1 MAVTAKSKRNGKA
14 GVSRAGIMKA
24 EKALM
29 RQIATVAK
37 LRLKARPEPVEDA
50 AFEGKGGKTVHLSDL
65 FGDKAELMLVHN
77 MGRGC
82 AYCTFWA
89 DGFNGLLPHLE
100 DRAAFAVAT
109 PDAIEKQAEFAKGR
123 GWDFTMVRDPKG
135 AFSAA
140 MGYGS
145 DGGIWPGCTT
155 FRKRKDGTIERIAST
170 SFGPGD
176 LYNPAFHLFALLP
189 GGTGDWVAKFRYG

>member
-1 MAVTAKSKRNGKA
+1 MAVAAKSKRNGKS
-14 GVSRAGIMKA
+14 GVSRAEIMKA

-29 RQIATVAK
+29 RQIAEVAK
-37 LRLKARPEPVEDA
+37 LRLKAKPEPVEDA
-50 AFEGKGGKTVHLSDL
+50 VFEGKGGRSVHLSDL
-65 FGDKAELMLVHN
+65 FGDKDELLLVHN

-82 AYCTFWA
+82 PYCTFWA

-109 PDAIEKQAEFAKGR
+109 PDPIEKQSEFAKGR

-155 FRKRKDGTIERIAST
+155 FRKRKDGAIERIAFT
-170 SFGPGD
+170 PFGPGD

>member
-1 MAVTAKSKRNGKA
+1 MAVSAKSKRNSKP
-14 GVSRAGIMKA
+14 GVSRAEIMKA

-29 RQIATVAK
+29 RQIEDVAK
-37 LRLKARPEPVEDA
+37 LRRKAAPEPVEDA

-65 FGDKAELMLVHN
+65 FGDKDELILVHN

-89 DGFNGLLPHLE
+89 DGFNGLLPHLQ
-100 DRAAFAVAT
+100 DRAAFAVVT
-109 PDAIEKQAEFAKGR
+109 PDAVEKQAEFAKGR
-123 GWDFTMVRDPKG
+123 GWRFAMVQDPKG
-135 AFSAA
+135 QFSAR

-145 DGGIWPGCTT
+145 DGGIWPGCST
-155 FRKRKDGTIERIAST
+155 FVKRKDGTIERIAST
-170 SFGPGD
+170 PFGPGD

-189 GGTGDWVAKFRYG
+189 GGTGDWRARFKY